1 MISVKTILLF
11 FSAAPLAVYSLDCDD
26 FTVGDCNES
35 KDGLIESNDRVS
47 LLTERRIYT
56 GSLIFS
62 IFRFQQKKFVSQL
75 VRFWQSVLSFIFKHL
90 MMEHFFVNITRK
102 IKAKLIEPTINF
114 ISLPDL
120 TPGPNV

>member
-11 FSAAPLAVYSLDCDD
+11 VSAAPLAVYSLDCDD

-56 GSLIFS
+56 GSLTFS
-62 IFRFQQKKFVSQL
+62 IFRFQQKKL
-75 VRFWQSVLSFIFKHL
+75 ICQSTCEILAECAFFYFQTFDDGTFL
-90 MMEHFFVNITRK
+90 CEHYT
-102 IKAKLIEPTINF
+102 
-114 ISLPDL
+114 
-120 TPGPNV
+120 